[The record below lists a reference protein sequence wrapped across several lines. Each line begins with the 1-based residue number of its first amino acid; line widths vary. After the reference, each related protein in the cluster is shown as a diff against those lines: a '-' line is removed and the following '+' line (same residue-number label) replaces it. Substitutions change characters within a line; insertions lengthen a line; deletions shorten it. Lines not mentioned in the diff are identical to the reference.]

1 MAQKYF
7 RWMLVATVFGFL
19 GAGELLAKE
28 GAGHESIVE
37 GNEENGVRQGFWKI
51 TLPDGSFASGHYR
64 DGQRDGL
71 WHETWSDG
79 RQFAGRYQRGV
90 RHGLWTLTPLGAR
103 NRQWQWD
110 HRYDVFD
117 PSRTVVEKVY
127 MRGEPLGP
135 WRLYFRDVVGEGDV
149 IDSEGRIQGNW
160 QFRSTH
166 RRKET
171 SVWVDGIRQGPAVIG
186 WADGT
191 REEGDFHQGTRSA
204 WWVLRWSDGSVE
216 DGSYYAGVRN
226 GPWKIEYPDG
236 HVEEGE
242 YRHGRRFGTWNV
254 RWPDGAS
261 GTAHYNANAPAKWSI
276 ERGTELEGSWELNMF
291 GKETIAKRG
300 LWAFVRCQRKGFYCK
315 GRYSRDQRSGPWI
328 QRFANG
334 TFVRVT
340 YWQGELIGRLEIRY
354 PNGAVSHA
362 SYENG
367 TLHGPLTARHPDG
380 SRRKA
385 VYNFGKID
393 GPARVIWPS
402 GHIDEEDYD
411 KGKLILKAQ
420 KLGPE
425 RRDPFLTSRK

>member
-276 ERGTELEGSWELNMF
+276 ERGPYIKEKRELTDYGR
-291 GKETIAKRG
+291 ETLMQKG
-300 LWAFVRCQRKGFYCK
+300 LVTHDSCSIVIPNRRKKPRYCMGNYDHGERVGPWMGLFVDGTYVRVNYW
-315 GRYSRDQRSGPWI
+315 RDQQLG
-328 QRFANG
+328 QME
-334 TFVRVT
+334 VRHADGRV
-340 YWQGELIGRLEIRY
+340 QFGE
-354 PNGAVSHA
+354 
-362 SYENG
+362 YENG
-367 TLHGPLTARHPDG
+367 AWHGPTTTRHPSGLRVYATRIRGKLHGLVRH
-380 SRRKA
+380 
-385 VYNFGKID
+385 V
-393 GPARVIWPS
+393 WPS
-402 GHIDEEDYD
+402 GHTEE
-411 KGKLILKAQ
+411 Q
-420 KLGPE
+420 LGPS
-425 RRDPFLTSRK
+425 RRDLLPVIEGR